1 VNLIIVFN
9 VIGSSRKFVYPT
21 TVNVMMG
28 LSEANDLF
36 KPDYSELAVYKSK
49 PALSGIQMA
58 GETARKGIIENLIL
72 NLMNRT
78 KNKFTDDKSED
89 EKKDENSRR
98 TEIKVQK
105 PENPKPKEIEEDDGD
120 LDEL

>member
-1 VNLIIVFN
+1 MNLIIVFN

-36 KPDYSELAVYKSK
+36 KPDYSELAVYKSRE

-89 EKKDENSRR
+89 EKK
-98 TEIKVQK
+98 
-105 PENPKPKEIEEDDGD
+105 
-120 LDEL
+120 